1 MGIVADTA
9 AWAADKAL
17 GAIGIDYKGILD
29 SDKKD
34 IDPTRG
40 NAANFEKGTY
50 DIEQLQ
56 YPVDLYGNN
65 REYGGNY
72 VIFYINVAEDS
83 RILKDTGIGSSL
95 TVDASKVPS
104 RLRGSLIGQN
114 FNSAQVIGGAAIA
127 SALPG
132 VLAGGAAGA
141 SGGIVGVLKGGLKGA
156 AIGAA
161 VGGGT
166 AAIVSIAAGGKMARQ
181 QKRLTKAIALHVP
194 NQLSIRYG
202 IQWDVEETAGA
213 QMAAVAGT
221 EIVKA
226 IGTLGTKSNVGGS
239 VGNIATNLSLSKG
252 PQGAFLSASS
262 GIAANPL
269 KENLFK
275 NVDFRTFNFEYQFFP
290 RTPAEARNVR
300 EIIHQFKLH
309 MHPEYKDNNNFL
321 FIYPSEFDI
330 AYYNNG
336 RENLNLHRHTSC
348 VLTEMNVNY
357 TPNGMFNSFDNGM
370 PTQINVQL
378 TFKELAILT
387 KKQIEDN
394 Y

>member
-1 MGIVADTA
+1 M
-9 AWAADKAL
+9 
-17 GAIGIDYKGILD
+17 
-29 SDKKD
+29 
-34 IDPTRG
+34 DP
-40 NAANFEKGTY
+40 
-50 DIEQLQ
+50 
-56 YPVDLYGNN
+56 
-65 REYGGNY
+65 
-72 VIFYINVAEDS
+72 
-83 RILKDTGIGSSL
+83 
-95 TVDASKVPS
+95 SKVPA

-114 FNSAQVIGGAAIA
+114 FNAAQVIGGSAIA
-127 SALPG
+127 SAVPG

-141 SGGIVGVLKGGLKGA
+141 SGGIIGVLKGGLKGA
-156 AIGAA
+156 AVGAA

-166 AAIVSIAAGGKMARQ
+166 ASIVSVAAGGKMARQ

-194 NQLSIRYG
+194 NQLNIRYG
-202 IQWDVEETAGA
+202 IGWDVEETAGA

-226 IGTLGTKSNVGGS
+226 IGTLGTKSNLTGS

-290 RTPAEARNVR
+290 RDAAEAANVR
-300 EIIHQFKLH
+300 EIIKQFKLH

-330 AYYNNG
+330 SYYNNG
-336 RENLNLHRHTSC
+336 KENLNLHRHTSC

-357 TPNGMFNSFDNGM
+357 TPNGMFNSFKDGM